1 MPYISN
7 TDTEREIMLK
17 EIGVSSFDELI
28 ANIPEKFRLKEK
40 LSLDEAMSELEI
52 SKKLFDITKNNVCT
66 NKANSF
72 MGAGVYDH
80 FIPAAVDYLISRP
93 EFLTAYTPYQAEV
106 SQGTLQAIY
115 EYQSMICDLT
125 GMEISNA
132 GMYDGASAIAEA
144 ILMAARKTRKYK
156 ALIADTINPRYKEVI
171 KAYTE
176 GIGMELVYIPATNGV
191 IELKNLEAIIDDKT
205 ACVVIQTPNYLGNF
219 EDMFALETLI
229 HSVKALF
236 ITAVDPISLMVMNS
250 PAEYNAD
257 IVVGEGQALGNKQ
270 FYGGPL
276 FGFLATK
283 MDLNRMM
290 PGRIVG
296 ETVDTDGKRAYA
308 LTLQARE
315 QHIRRDKATSNICSN
330 QALCTLAATIYMSI
344 MGKNGLKEVAMQCT
358 TKAHYLANEIAKI
371 PGFSLAYSHPFF
383 KEFAVK
389 TTKPAK
395 EIIDLLIKKDIMA
408 GVDCAEIGEENIL
421 LIAVTEKKTKSEMD
435 SFVKALMEVNNG

>member
-7 TDTEREIMLK
+7 TDKEREVMLK

-28 ANIPEKFRLKEK
+28 ANIPEKFRLKEF
-40 LSLDEAMSELEI
+40 LGLEPAMSELEI
-52 SKKLFDITKNNVCT
+52 AKRLFEITSKNLCT

-80 FIPAAVDYLISRP
+80 FIPAAVDYIISRA

-125 GMEISNA
+125 GMDISNA
-132 GMYDGASAIAEA
+132 GMYDGASAAAEA

-156 ALIADTINPRYKEVI
+156 AIIAGTINPRFKEVI
-171 KAYTE
+171 KVYTE
-176 GIGMELVYIPATNGV
+176 GVGIELVYIPAVNGV
-191 IELKNLEAIIDDKT
+191 INPADVKNAMDDKT
-205 ACVVIQTPNYLGNF
+205 ACVVVQTPNYFGNF
-219 EDMFALETLI
+219 EDMFEMDTVIHET
-229 HSVKALF
+229 KALF
-236 ITAVDPISLMVMNS
+236 IAVVDPISLAVMNA
-250 PAEYNAD
+250 PAEYHTD

-270 FYGGPL
+270 YYGGPL

-330 QALCTLAATIYMSI
+330 QALCTLAATVYMS
-344 MGKNGLKEVAMQCT
+344 MLGKNGLIEVASQCA
-358 TKAHYLANEIAKI
+358 TKAHYLANEIAKLD
-371 PGFSLAYSHPFF
+371 GFELAFNHPFF
-383 KEFAVK
+383 KEFTIK
-389 TTKPAK
+389 TPKAAT
-395 EIIDLLIKKDIMA
+395 EIKARLLEKNILA
-408 GVDCAEIGEENIL
+408 GVDLSEIGEDNML
-421 LIAVTEKKTKSEMD
+421 LIAVTEKKSKAD
-435 SFVKALMEVNNG
+435 LDAFVNALMEVNNG